1 MYACVPHVCPL
12 PVGLPELELQLYAIL
27 WMLGIESGPSA
38 KAAGVLAAKLSLQ
51 RHLGY

>member
-27 WMLGIESGPSA
+27 WMLGIESA